1 MIGLSAM
8 KKLKGLQYF
17 KKCCEASLERSHT
30 SKMKLFVKTVNGS
43 QSLTIIAKGSI
54 LVVWQGSEYASTLG
68 FNFFCKF
75 GQI

>member
-1 MIGLSAM
+1 M

-43 QSLTIIAKGSI
+43 QSLTIIAKESI
-54 LVVWQGSEYASTLG
+54 LVV
-68 FNFFCKF
+68 
-75 GQI
+75 